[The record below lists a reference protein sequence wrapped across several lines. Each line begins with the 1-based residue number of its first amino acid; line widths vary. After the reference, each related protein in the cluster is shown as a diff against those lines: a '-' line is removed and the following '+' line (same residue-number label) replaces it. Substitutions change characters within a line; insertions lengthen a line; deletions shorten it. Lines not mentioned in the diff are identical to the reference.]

1 MDLLQNIEIIKN
13 NKDIVVAA
21 MDAYLDTALNILEHV
36 SDEKGNLVEEKVN
49 LLEEESRK
57 FVTGLHG
64 DVEKYDQTR
73 IKIKTDKF
81 NQLEFSDVCYVIAS
95 MQYCSIAAEKSINN
109 QIKAK
114 LALDAI
120 IKDLAS
126 QKVDN

>member
-1 MDLLQNIEIIKN
+1 MDLLKNVEVIKN
-13 NKDIVVAA
+13 NKDVVIAA

-36 SDEKGNLVEEKVN
+36 SDEEGNLIEEKVN

-64 DVEKYDQTR
+64 DIKNYDETR

-81 NQLEFSDVCYVIAS
+81 NQLEFSDICYVIAS

>member
-36 SDEKGNLVEEKVN
+36 SDEKGNLIEEKVN

>member
-1 MDLLQNIEIIKN
+1 MDLLKNVEVIKN
-13 NKDIVVAA
+13 NKDIVIAA

-36 SDEKGNLVEEKVN
+36 SDEEGNLIKEKVD

-64 DVEKYDQTR
+64 DIKKYDETR

>member
-1 MDLLQNIEIIKN
+1 MDLLKNVEVIKN
-13 NKDIVVAA
+13 NKDIVIAA

-36 SDEKGNLVEEKVN
+36 SDEEGNLIKEKVD

-57 FVTGLHG
+57 FVTGLYG
-64 DVEKYDQTR
+64 DVKKYDETR

>member
-1 MDLLQNIEIIKN
+1 MDLLQNIEVIKN
-13 NKDIVVAA
+13 NKDIVIAA

>member
-95 MQYCSIAAEKSINN
+95 IQYCSIAAEKSINN

>member
-1 MDLLQNIEIIKN
+1 MDLLKNVEVIKN
-13 NKDIVVAA
+13 NKDVVIAA

-36 SDEKGNLVEEKVN
+36 SDEEGNLIKEKVD

-64 DVEKYDQTR
+64 DVKKYDETR

-81 NQLEFSDVCYVIAS
+81 NQLEFSDICYVIAS